1 LEWLVST
8 RGRRVAITPREE
20 RSGRHRSR
28 ADECPSYG
36 RKLGTSQTT
45 LAFSA
50 TAPRQTEARPS
61 HDARRNAMGF
71 GQRRLV
77 EGSAEERVR
86 AVANGLRS
94 LQQMVPRRALAEHD
108 GGTRLMSERESVAVR
123 LTPRSVYRRSGP
135 RLCARSRAGAKDKGE
150 GARLV
155 SEESSPGSLIS
166 RASAMKCQRG
176 AECPTGHRA

>member
-61 HDARRNAMGF
+61 HDARRNAMGY
-71 GQRRLV
+71 GQRRVV
-77 EGSAEERVR
+77 EGSAGERVR

-108 GGTRLMSERESVAVR
+108 GGTRLMSERESVAVGLETDWKIASGFASER
-123 LTPRSVYRRSGP
+123 DRYAPHSKYTRS
-135 RLCARSRAGAKDKGE
+135 AD
-150 GARLV
+150 
-155 SEESSPGSLIS
+155 
-166 RASAMKCQRG
+166 RG
-176 AECPTGHRA
+176 AYPLPTMTIRLLTSFALLFSIGTFQHLQAL